1 MKTLLRY
8 IFALIVL
15 QSAIIAH
22 AQQINTLF
30 FLENAPMRHTINP
43 AFQPISKGFVNISPL
58 GWMSA
63 GVGNTSLTVS
73 DILFLDPQT
82 GKTITP
88 LHPNGDKQ
96 ALLKTLNNM
105 TLINGDATLGIVN
118 LGLRIKE
125 KGFLTIGINEH
136 IEVGATLPRAIPQI
150 MLGGFMTD
158 LEGTNSF
165 NLSRI
170 GLAAT
175 VYTEIGVGYSHQINE
190 KWTVGGKLKILI
202 GQANIGLTAKNLT
215 FDASIEQ
222 WDINGNMQLGIAG
235 PFNFEQLP
243 PIDGQNL
250 MDIID
255 EATHINPSELIDL
268 SNPVK
273 IAFGGGYGAAIDLGF
288 TYKPNQNIQIS
299 AALNDLGM
307 IHWANANVYNCTMDT
322 TFVGAGEFEY
332 SDPAFHD
339 QEGNFSTQ
347 LLLDS
352 VLSNMQGLADA
363 IRMKHSGNAYN
374 KMVSAK
380 LNLGVDATFLNNKLT
395 VGLLSATR
403 LYNARLYEEI
413 TIGVGYKPFNWLN
426 IAASYSLMNNGKFS
440 NIGAGLSIMPKDGVN
455 MTLALDYIPT
465 TYAGIDINGN
475 TKYLLPYKSKMV
487 NIALGFSVCWGT
499 NPNEEIIAPEQL

>member
-22 AQQINTLF
+22 AQQINTLY

-58 GWMSA
+58 GWMSVGA
-63 GVGNTSLTVS
+63 GNTSLTMS
-73 DILFLDPQT
+73 DLFYLDPQT
-82 GKTITP
+82 GHTITP

-96 ALLKTLNNM
+96 ALLKSLNNM
-105 TLINGDATLGIVN
+105 TLINGDATLGVVN
-118 LGLRIKE
+118 MGFRIKE
-125 KGFLTIGINEH
+125 KGYFTIGLNQH
-136 IEVGATLPRAIPQI
+136 IEIGSTLPRAIPQI
-150 MLGGFMTD
+150 VLGGFMTN

-165 NLSRI
+165 NLSRL
-170 GLAAT
+170 GAAAT
-175 VYTEIGVGYSHQINE
+175 IYTELAFGYSHQINE
-190 KWTVGGKLKILI
+190 KWTVGGKLKVLV
-202 GQANIGLTAKNLT
+202 GQANIGINAKNLT
-215 FDASIEQ
+215 LDANIEQ
-222 WDINGNMQLGIAG
+222 WNMKGNLELSASGL
-235 PFNFEQLP
+235 FNLP
-243 PIDGQNL
+243 QDVIDDLTTNNSP
-250 MDIID
+250 IID
-255 EATHINPSELIDL
+255 Y
-268 SNPVK
+268 SNPAK
-273 IAFGGGYGAAIDLGF
+273 LIMGGGFGAAIDFGF
-288 TYKPNQNIQIS
+288 TYKPNQHVQIS
-299 AALNDLGM
+299 AALNDLGF
-307 IHWANANVYNCTMDT
+307 IHWGGANKYTCTMDT

-352 VLSNMQGLADA
+352 ALNNMQGLANA
-363 IRMKHSGNAYN
+363 IRMEHSGNAYN
-374 KMVSAK
+374 KMISAK
-380 LNLGVDATFLNNKLT
+380 LNLGIDANFLNNKLT

-440 NIGAGLSIMPKDGVN
+440 NIGAGLSIMPKDGIN

-465 TYAGIDINGN
+465 TYAGIDIKGK
-475 TKYLLPYKSKMV
+475 TQYILPYKSKMV
-487 NIALGFSVCWGT
+487 NVALGFSVCWGT
-499 NPNEEIIAPEQL
+499 NPKEEIVTPEQL

>member
-22 AQQINTLF
+22 AQQINTLY

-43 AFQPISKGFVNISPL
+43 AFQPHSKGFVNISPL

-63 GVGNTSLTVS
+63 GAGNTSLTMS
-73 DILFLDPQT
+73 DLFYLDPQT
-82 GKTITP
+82 GHTITP
-88 LHPNGDKQ
+88 LHPNGNKQ
-96 ALLKTLNNM
+96 ALLKTLNSM
-105 TLINGDATLGIVN
+105 TLINGDVTLGIVN
-118 LGLRIKE
+118 LGFRIKE

-136 IEVGATLPRAIPQI
+136 IEIGATLPRAIPQI
-150 MLGGFMTD
+150 ALGGFMTD
-158 LEGTNSF
+158 LEGNNSF
-165 NLSRI
+165 NLSRL
-170 GLAAT
+170 GVAT
-175 VYTEIGVGYSHQINE
+175 NIYTEIGVGYSHQINE
-190 KWTVGGKLKILI
+190 QWTVGGKVKLLI

-215 FDASIEQ
+215 LDASIEQ

-235 PFNFEQLP
+235 PISFNKLP
-243 PIDGQNL
+243 AIEGETLAEITENISNADLSQV
-250 MDIID
+250 
-255 EATHINPSELIDL
+255 INL
-268 SNPVK
+268 SNPAK

-288 TYKPNQNIQIS
+288 TYQPNEYIQIS

-307 IHWANANVYNCTMDT
+307 IHWANAQKYTCTMDT
-322 TFVGAGEFEY
+322 TFVGAGDFEY
-332 SDPAFHD
+332 SDPSFHD

-352 VLSNMQGLADA
+352 ALSNMQGLTNA
-363 IRMKHSGNAYN
+363 IRMEHAGNAYN

-413 TIGVGYKPFNWLN
+413 TIGLAYKPFNWLN

-440 NIGAGLSIMPKDGVN
+440 NIGAGLSIMPKDGIN
-455 MTLALDYIPT
+455 MTLAMDYIPT
-465 TYAGIDINGN
+465 TYAGIDINGK
-475 TKYLLPYKSKMV
+475 TQYILPYKSKMV

-499 NPNEEIIAPEQL
+499 NPKEEIVTPEQL

>member
-8 IFALIVL
+8 ILTFTALTCLI
-15 QSAIIAH
+15 SAQ
-22 AQQINTLF
+22 AQQINTLY

-63 GVGNTSLTVS
+63 GVGNTSLTMS

-96 ALLKTLNNM
+96 ALLKTLNSM

-165 NLSRI
+165 NLSRL
-170 GLAAT
+170 GVAAN
-175 VYTEIGVGYSHQINE
+175 VYTEIGVGYSHQIDE
-190 KWTVGGKLKILI
+190 QWTVGGKVKLLI

-215 FDASIEQ
+215 LDASIEQ
-222 WDINGNMQLGIAG
+222 WDINGNMQLGIVG

-268 SNPVK
+268 SNPAK

-288 TYKPNQNIQIS
+288 TYKPNQYIQIS

-307 IHWANANVYNCTMDT
+307 IHWANANVYNCTIDT

-352 VLSNMQGLADA
+352 ALNNMQGLADA

-465 TYAGIDINGN
+465 TYAGMDINGK
-475 TKYLLPYKSKMV
+475 TKYILPYKSKMV

-499 NPNEEIIAPEQL
+499 NPKEEIIAPEQL

>member
-8 IFALIVL
+8 IFALIML

-22 AQQINTLF
+22 AQQINTLY

-63 GVGNTSLTVS
+63 GVGNTSLTMS
-73 DILFLDPQT
+73 DLFYLDPQT
-82 GKTITP
+82 GHTITP

-96 ALLKTLNNM
+96 ALLKSLNNM
-105 TLINGDATLGIVN
+105 TLINGDATLGVVN
-118 LGLRIKE
+118 MGFRIKE

-136 IEVGATLPRAIPQI
+136 IEIGATLPRAIPQI
-150 MLGGFMTD
+150 VLGGFMTN

-165 NLSRI
+165 NLSRL
-170 GLAAT
+170 GAAAT
-175 VYTEIGVGYSHQINE
+175 IYTELAFGYSHQINE
-190 KWTVGGKLKILI
+190 QWTVGGKLKVLV
-202 GQANIGLTAKNLT
+202 GQANIGINAKNLT
-215 FDASIEQ
+215 LDANIEQ
-222 WDINGNMQLGIAG
+222 WNMKGNLELSASGL
-235 PFNFEQLP
+235 FNLP
-243 PIDGQNL
+243 QDVIDDLTTNNSP
-250 MDIID
+250 IID
-255 EATHINPSELIDL
+255 Y
-268 SNPVK
+268 SNPAK
-273 IAFGGGYGAAIDLGF
+273 LIMGGGFGAAIDLGF
-288 TYKPNQNIQIS
+288 TYKPNQHVQIS
-299 AALNDLGM
+299 AALNDIGF
-307 IHWANANVYNCTMDT
+307 IHWGGANKYTCSMDT

-332 SDPAFHD
+332 SNPAFHD

-352 VLSNMQGLADA
+352 ALSNMQGLADA
-363 IRMKHSGNAYN
+363 IRMEHSGNAYN
-374 KMVSAK
+374 KMISAK
-380 LNLGVDATFLNNKLT
+380 LNLGIDANFLNNKLT

-440 NIGAGLSIMPKDGVN
+440 NIGAGLSIMPKDGIN

-465 TYAGIDINGN
+465 TYAGIDINGK
-475 TKYLLPYKSKMV
+475 TQYILPYKSKMV
-487 NIALGFSVCWGT
+487 NVALGFSVCWGT
-499 NPNEEIIAPEQL
+499 NPKEEIVTPEQL

>member
-8 IFALIVL
+8 ILTFTALTCLI
-15 QSAIIAH
+15 SAQ
-22 AQQINTLF
+22 AQQINTLY

-63 GVGNTSLTVS
+63 GVGNTSLTMS

-96 ALLKTLNNM
+96 ALLKTLNSM

-165 NLSRI
+165 NLSRL
-170 GLAAT
+170 GVAAN
-175 VYTEIGVGYSHQINE
+175 VYTEIGVGYSHQIDE
-190 KWTVGGKLKILI
+190 QWTVGGKVKLLI

-215 FDASIEQ
+215 LDASIEQ
-222 WDINGNMQLGIAG
+222 WDINGNMQLGIVG
-235 PFNFEQLP
+235 PINFNKLP

-268 SNPVK
+268 SNPAK

-288 TYKPNQNIQIS
+288 TYKPNQYIQIS

-307 IHWANANVYNCTMDT
+307 IHWANAQVYTCAIDT

-352 VLSNMQGLADA
+352 ALNNMQGLADA

-465 TYAGIDINGN
+465 TYAGIDINGK
-475 TKYLLPYKSKMV
+475 TQYLLPYKSKMV

-499 NPNEEIIAPEQL
+499 NPKEEIIAPEQL

>member
-1 MKTLLRY
+1 MKKIVRY
-8 IFALIVL
+8 ICVL
-15 QSAIIAH
+15 AAINCIH
-22 AQQINTLF
+22 LVQAQQINTLY

-43 AFQPISKGFVNISPL
+43 AFQPHSKGFVNVSPI
-58 GWMSA
+58 GWMSVGA
-63 GVGNTSLTVS
+63 GNTSLTMS
-73 DILFLDPQT
+73 DLLYIDAQT
-82 GKTITP
+82 GNTITP
-88 LHPNGDKQ
+88 LHPNGDKK
-96 ALLKTLNNM
+96 ALLSLFNGM

-118 LGLRIKE
+118 LGFRVKE

-136 IEVGATLPRAIPQI
+136 IEIGSTLPRAIPQI
-150 MLGGFMTD
+150 VLGGFMTD
-158 LEGTNSF
+158 LEGQNSF
-165 NLSRI
+165 NLSRL
-170 GLAAT
+170 GVAT
-175 VYTEIGVGYSHQINE
+175 TIYTEIGVGYSHKINE

-202 GQANIGLTAKNLT
+202 GQANVGLNAKNLT
-215 FDASIEQ
+215 LDASIEQ
-222 WDINGNMQLGIAG
+222 WDINGNLQLGLAG
-235 PFNFEQLP
+235 PFNLAQLP
-243 PIDGQNL
+243 PIDGRPL
-250 MDIID
+250 MDIIN
-255 EATHINPSELIDL
+255 EASTMDMSQLIDF
-268 SNPVK
+268 SNPIK
-273 IAFGGGYGAAIDLGF
+273 IAFSGSYGAAIDLGF

-307 IHWANANVYNCTMDT
+307 IHWANANVYNCSMDT

-352 VLSNMQGLADA
+352 ALSNLQGLTNA
-363 IRMKHSGNAYN
+363 IRMNHAGNAYN
-374 KMVSAK
+374 KMISAK
-380 LNLGVDATFLNNKLT
+380 LNLGVDVSFLSNKLT

-440 NIGAGLSIMPKDGVN
+440 NIGAGLSIMPKDGIN

-465 TYAGIDINGN
+465 TYAGIDMNGA

-487 NIALGFSVCWGT
+487 NVALGFSVCWGT
-499 NPNEEIIAPEQL
+499 NPKKEIVTPEQL

>member
-15 QSAIIAH
+15 HSAIIAN
-22 AQQINTLF
+22 AQQINTLY

-63 GVGNTSLTVS
+63 GVGNTSLTMS

-125 KGFLTIGINEH
+125 KGFLTIGLNQH
-136 IEVGATLPRAIPQI
+136 IEIGSTLPKAIPQI
-150 MLGGFMTD
+150 VLGGFMTN

-165 NLSRI
+165 NLSRL
-170 GLAAT
+170 GAAAT
-175 VYTEIGVGYSHQINE
+175 IYTELAFGYSHQINE
-190 KWTVGGKLKILI
+190 QWTVGGKLKVLV
-202 GQANIGLTAKNLT
+202 GQANIGINAKNLT
-215 FDASIEQ
+215 LDANIEQ
-222 WDINGNMQLGIAG
+222 WNMKGNLELSASGL
-235 PFNFEQLP
+235 FNLP
-243 PIDGQNL
+243 LLAAMEDEPL
-250 MDIID
+250 MDVIDELTTNNSPIID
-255 EATHINPSELIDL
+255 Y
-268 SNPVK
+268 SNPAK
-273 IAFGGGYGAAIDLGF
+273 LIMGGGFGAAIDLGF
-288 TYKPNQNIQIS
+288 TYKPNQHVQIS

-307 IHWANANVYNCTMDT
+307 IHWGGANKYTCTMDT
-322 TFVGAGEFEY
+322 TFVGVGEFEY

-352 VLSNMQGLADA
+352 ALSNMQGLADA
-363 IRMKHSGNAYN
+363 IRMGHSGNAYN
-374 KMVSAK
+374 KMISAK
-380 LNLGVDATFLNNKLT
+380 LNLGIDANFLNNKLT

-440 NIGAGLSIMPKDGVN
+440 NIGAGLSIMPKDGIN

-465 TYAGIDINGN
+465 TYAGMDINGK
-475 TKYLLPYKSKMV
+475 TQYILPYKSKMV
-487 NIALGFSVCWGT
+487 NVALGFSVCWGT
-499 NPNEEIIAPEQL
+499 NPKEEIVTPEQL

>member
-15 QSAIIAH
+15 HSAIIAN
-22 AQQINTLF
+22 AQQINTLY

-58 GWMSA
+58 GWMSV
-63 GVGNTSLTVS
+63 GVGNTSLTMS
-73 DILFLDPQT
+73 DLFYLDPQT
-82 GKTITP
+82 GHTITP

-96 ALLKTLNNM
+96 ALLKSLNNM
-105 TLINGDATLGIVN
+105 TLINGDATLGVVN
-118 LGLRIKE
+118 MGFRIKE
-125 KGFLTIGINEH
+125 KGYFTIGLNQH
-136 IEVGATLPRAIPQI
+136 IEIGSTLPRAIPQI
-150 MLGGFMTD
+150 VLGGFMTN

-165 NLSRI
+165 NLSRL
-170 GLAAT
+170 GAAAT
-175 VYTEIGVGYSHQINE
+175 IYTELAFGYSHQINE
-190 KWTVGGKLKILI
+190 KWTVGGKLKVLV
-202 GQANIGLTAKNLT
+202 GQANIGINAKNLT
-215 FDASIEQ
+215 LDANIEQ
-222 WDINGNMQLGIAG
+222 WNMKGNLELSASGL
-235 PFNFEQLP
+235 FNLP
-243 PIDGQNL
+243 QDVIDDLTTNNSP
-250 MDIID
+250 IID
-255 EATHINPSELIDL
+255 Y
-268 SNPVK
+268 SNPAK
-273 IAFGGGYGAAIDLGF
+273 LIMGGGFGAAIDFGF
-288 TYKPNQNIQIS
+288 TYKPNQHVQIS
-299 AALNDLGM
+299 AALNDLGF
-307 IHWANANVYNCTMDT
+307 IHWGGANKYTCTMDT

-352 VLSNMQGLADA
+352 ALNNMQGLANA
-363 IRMKHSGNAYN
+363 IRMEHSGNAYN
-374 KMVSAK
+374 KMISAK
-380 LNLGVDATFLNNKLT
+380 LNLGIDANFLNNKLT

-440 NIGAGLSIMPKDGVN
+440 NIGAGLSIMPKDGIN

-465 TYAGIDINGN
+465 TYAGIDIKGK
-475 TKYLLPYKSKMV
+475 TQYILPYKSKMV

-499 NPNEEIIAPEQL
+499 NPKEEIVTPEQL

>member
-15 QSAIIAH
+15 HSAIIAN
-22 AQQINTLF
+22 AQQINTLY

-58 GWMSA
+58 GWMSV
-63 GVGNTSLTVS
+63 GVGNTALTMS

-96 ALLKTLNNM
+96 ALLKSLNNM
-105 TLINGDATLGIVN
+105 TLINGDATLGVVN
-118 LGLRIKE
+118 MGFRIKE
-125 KGFLTIGINEH
+125 KGYFTIGLNQH
-136 IEVGATLPRAIPQI
+136 IEIGSTLPRAIPQI
-150 MLGGFMTD
+150 VLGGFMTN

-165 NLSRI
+165 NLSRL
-170 GLAAT
+170 GAAAT
-175 VYTEIGVGYSHQINE
+175 IYTELAFGYSHQINE
-190 KWTVGGKLKILI
+190 KWTVGGKLKVLV
-202 GQANIGLTAKNLT
+202 GQANIGINAKNLT
-215 FDASIEQ
+215 LDANIEQ
-222 WDINGNMQLGIAG
+222 WNMKGNLELSASGL
-235 PFNFEQLP
+235 FNLP
-243 PIDGQNL
+243 QDVIDDLTTNNSP
-250 MDIID
+250 IID
-255 EATHINPSELIDL
+255 Y
-268 SNPVK
+268 SNPAK
-273 IAFGGGYGAAIDLGF
+273 LIMGGGFGAAIDFGF
-288 TYKPNQNIQIS
+288 TYKPNQHVQIS
-299 AALNDLGM
+299 AALNDLGF
-307 IHWANANVYNCTMDT
+307 IHWGGANKYTCTMDT

-352 VLSNMQGLADA
+352 ALNNMQGLANA
-363 IRMKHSGNAYN
+363 IRMEHSGNAYN
-374 KMVSAK
+374 KMISAK
-380 LNLGVDATFLNNKLT
+380 LNLGIDANFLNNKLT

-440 NIGAGLSIMPKDGVN
+440 NIGAGLSIMPKDGIN

-465 TYAGIDINGN
+465 TYAGIDIKGK
-475 TKYLLPYKSKMV
+475 TQYILPYKSKMV
-487 NIALGFSVCWGT
+487 NVALGFSVCWGT
-499 NPNEEIIAPEQL
+499 NPKEEIVTPEQL